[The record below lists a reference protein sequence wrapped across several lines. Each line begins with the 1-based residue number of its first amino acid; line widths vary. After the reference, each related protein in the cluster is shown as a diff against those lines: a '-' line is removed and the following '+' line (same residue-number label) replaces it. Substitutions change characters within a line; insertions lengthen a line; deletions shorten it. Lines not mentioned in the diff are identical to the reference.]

1 MYDILNEHLQELK
14 ENIRIGLGSIEI
26 KVQEISRI
34 LVGMGGEG
42 NIGEHFCRGSTKGS

>member
-26 KVQEISRI
+26 KVQEGVLSA
-34 LVGMGGEG
+34 MAEM
-42 NIGEHFCRGSTKGS
+42 